1 MPRFILPNELIL
13 RINFLHFYFKYI
25 FFFFAASSFLPVSY
39 ESAKACAVVVDNT
52 ETQSDAII
60 ARSNAISGAML
71 PDDVS
76 KEYSSASSSSSPSVL
91 SEYLI

>member
-1 MPRFILPNELIL
+1 M
-13 RINFLHFYFKYI
+13 
-25 FFFFAASSFLPVSY
+25 PVSY

-91 SEYLI
+91 SEYFIYLFLEWQSCHSSAKGAAVSIFSAMDSYS